1 LTRRVEAIIL
11 LAVFVAVLLVGLR
24 VSWQVA
30 PVESPGVPPEL
41 IAVGSRLR
49 AIAWSQVVV
58 GLLGI
63 ASAIG
68 VFRGARWGYVGVAW
82 LLTSVAVVAGLAKV
96 VASPAMR
103 IDPPWGLVGATA
115 ALAGLAWYRINA
127 MPGDA

>member
-1 LTRRVEAIIL
+1 MTRRVEAIL
-11 LAVFVAVLLVGLR
+11 LLLVFVALLLVGLR
-24 VSWQVA
+24 VTWQVA
-30 PVESPGVPPEL
+30 VESPGMPPEML
-41 IAVGSRLR
+41 AVGSRLQT
-49 AIAWSQVVV
+49 IAWAQILV

-82 LLTSVAVVAGLAKV
+82 LLTSLAVVAGLTKV

-103 IDPPWGLVGATA
+103 IDPPWGLVAATA
-115 ALAGLAWYRINA
+115 ALAGLAWYRINS